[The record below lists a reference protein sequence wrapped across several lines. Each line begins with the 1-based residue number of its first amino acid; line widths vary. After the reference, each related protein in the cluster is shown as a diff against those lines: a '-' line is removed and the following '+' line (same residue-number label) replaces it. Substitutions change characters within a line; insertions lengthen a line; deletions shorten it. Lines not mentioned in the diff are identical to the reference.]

1 MISVA
6 MTERK
11 LKVGLTVER
20 ARVLTTV
27 ASAIAEGLSQG
38 PLRVFAAH
46 EIYPALGMLYGT
58 ARLTAEQTVNDIK
71 EDPEIVAEAK
81 AILSEM
87 DYAHYLVQQADPN
100 PPADPYA
107 ALISK
112 LQAAEADFSDDS
124 L

>member
-11 LKVGLTVER
+11 LKVGLTEER

-27 ASAIAEGLSQG
+27 ASAISEALSVG
-38 PLRVFAAH
+38 PLRALAAH
-46 EIYPALGMLYGT
+46 EVYPALGMLYGT
-58 ARLTAEQTVNDIK
+58 ARRTAEETVNNIK
-71 EDPEIVAEAK
+71 EDPEIVKEAK
-81 AILSEM
+81 AILHEM
-87 DYAHYLVQQADPN
+87 DLASYLVQQEDPN

-112 LQAAEADFSDDS
+112 LQMAEADFTDDS